1 MTETRR
7 TITFAAAAVA
17 LAAVAVLTAPRQ
29 RTPEAFLDQG
39 EAFFPDFTDPNAAR
53 TLEVVDWDEQTG
65 AAVPFKVT
73 FQGGKWT
80 IPSHH
85 DYPADGKDRLAKT
98 AAGVIGIT
106 KDDFRTDN
114 VADHEACGVI
124 DPLDAVHPS
133 LKGRGKRVTI
143 RGENEVVLADLIIGK
158 SFEGR
163 EGFRLVRVPGQ
174 KRVYGA
180 RINLEISTKF
190 KDWIESDLML
200 LENDEVDR
208 FDLKDYSIDERS
220 GRLDVRD
227 DIVLTRDGDQ
237 WKMAGTP
244 AGKELDTYKVNNL
257 LRAVDELAIEGV
269 RPKPEGVTASL
280 SRASGGVSITQSDML
295 SLQNHGFYFSRD
307 GRLVSNEGELQAR
320 TADGVTYTIRFG
332 EVAFGEG
339 LAVSAGAGDARAE
352 GAAGENR
359 YLMITASFDPSR
371 FPEPA
376 LPTDVSF
383 QSKPDSVLSAED
395 RRQKSIQ
402 EAHDRWRQKI
412 DAGRRRADDLNAR
425 FAKWYYVISADSY
438 DSLRLRRKD
447 LVKDKP
453 KQG

>member
-1 MTETRR
+1 MSEMRK

-17 LAAVAVLTAPRQ
+17 LAALAVVTAPRQ
-29 RTPEAFLDQG
+29 KTPEAFFDQG
-39 EAFFPDFTDPNAAR
+39 EGFFPDFTDPNAAR
-53 TLEVVDWDEQTG
+53 TLEVVDWDEQAG

-98 AAGVIGIT
+98 AAGMIGIT

-114 VADHEACGVI
+114 VADYEACGVV
-124 DPLDAVHPS
+124 DPLDTTNPS
-133 LKGRGKRVTI
+133 PKGRGKRVTI
-143 RGENEVVLADLIIGK
+143 KGENDVVLADLIIGK

-180 RINLEISTKF
+180 RINVDISTKF
-190 KDWIESDLML
+190 KDWIESDLMMI
-200 LENDEVDR
+200 EKDEIDR
-208 FDLKDYSIDERS
+208 VDLKDYSIDERS

-227 DIVLTRDGDQ
+227 DIVLTKNGDQ
-237 WKMAGTP
+237 WTMAGVP
-244 AGKELDTYKVNNL
+244 AGKELDQYKVGSL
-257 LRAVDELAIEGV
+257 LKAVDELAIEGV

-280 SRASGGVSITQSDML
+280 SRSGVSITQADMV
-295 SLQNHGFYFSRD
+295 SLQNHGFYFARD

-320 TADGVTYTIRFG
+320 ATDGVAYTIRFG
-332 EVAFGEG
+332 EVAFGDG
-339 LAVSAGAGDARAE
+339 LAVSAGSETPGE

-376 LPTDVSF
+376 NATSLSF
-383 QSKPDSVLSAED
+383 QAKPDSTLNTEE
-395 RRQKSIQ
+395 RRQKGIQ
-402 EAHDRWRQKI
+402 DEHDRWSRKI
-412 DAGRRRADDLNAR
+412 EAGRKRVDVLNAR

-438 DSLRLRRKD
+438 DGLRLRRKD
-447 LVKDKP
+447 LMKDKP
-453 KQG
+453 KAS